1 MMDDEASSSGMG
13 TLAAFVLGRMSAANE
28 QAESNFA
35 RSMVRRFQ
43 PRAPTVDVNALLA
56 ENQALH
62 AQVQEL
68 QKSLRA
74 YEFNYRRLEQ
84 WAEQADAAL
93 DKYRQGKG

>member
-1 MMDDEASSSGMG
+1 MDDELPSSGMSG
-13 TLAAFVLGRMSAANE
+13 FAGYALGRMSAQND
-28 QAESNFA
+28 QVMDDLA
-35 RSMVRRFQ
+35 RSLRRRFQ
-43 PRAPTVDVNALLA
+43 PQAPTVDVNALLA

-74 YEFNYRRLEQ
+74 YVFNYRRLEQ

-93 DKYRQGKG
+93 DKYRQGRG